1 MPKRTKQRNSKSTL
15 RRHQA
20 TTRFPTVTESK
31 KGRFK
36 TSLLRGG
43 LRLLRGRGGGG
54 LGRGLG
60 LLGRR
65 RALTLASGLGLGR
78 GPEGLEFELAICT
91 VGLEKQSVSRYL
103 PGCHGGAA

>member
-31 KGRFK
+31 KGRLK

-43 LRLLRGRGGGG
+43 LRLLGSRGGGG
-54 LGRGLG
+54 LGGLG

-78 GPEGLEFELAICT
+78 GPEGLEAVLAICA
-91 VGLEKQSVSRYL
+91 VGFEEQSSSCYL